1 MVEAAPLEIR
11 PGPAATFTENGDG
24 WLGADLA
31 GKAAR
36 LAVAAWARAV
46 DGDGATLSAIS
57 DPDAAQFLL
66 NPARKDWVVAPRPVV
81 TGIEIWS
88 LDPSAG
94 APELGV
100 MWRFTGRQLPRGSAA
115 LPGWTGYSGAFVGM
129 LTLAFTG
136 PGRWPWRLTGGHVD
150 TLDGHLGYRF
160 ISRDETVEEYR
171 TRTGPVTGAEAL
183 VPSDTYQ
190 LVAGFAEHDERFG
203 GSADAQVQSETVPTR
218 DEAERLAWSAVWAET
233 ERALGPGEWQ
243 PSLSWLDMV
252 RLLEE
257 ALVFRWSRL
266 HEPVHQEAFPVW
278 LALMAATCAS
288 SALAW

>member
-1 MVEAAPLEIR
+1 MVEAVPLEIR
-11 PGPAATFTENGDG
+11 PAPAAAFTENGEG

-46 DGDGATLSAIS
+46 DGDSATLSAIS

-66 NPARKDWVVAPRPVV
+66 NPAWKDCVVAPGPVV

-88 LDPSAG
+88 FDPSAS

-100 MWRFTGRQLPRGSAA
+100 MWRFTGRQLPRAPAGPA
-115 LPGWTGYSGAFVGM
+115 GYSGVFVGM
-129 LTLAFTG
+129 LTLSFTG
-136 PGRWPWRLTGGHVD
+136 PGGWPWRLTRGHVD

-160 ISRDETVEEYR
+160 ISRDETAGEYR
-171 TRTGPVTGAEAL
+171 ERTGLAAGAL

-190 LVAGFAEHDERFG
+190 LTAGFVEHDERFA
-203 GSADAQVQSETVPTR
+203 STATAQVQSEIAPTR
-218 DEAERLAWSAVWAET
+218 DEAERLAWSAVWAEVQQV
-233 ERALGPGEWQ
+233 LGPGEWW
-243 PSLSWLDMV
+243 PSLNWLDLV

-257 ALVFRWSRL
+257 RGW
-266 HEPVHQEAFPVW
+266 P
-278 LALMAATCAS
+278 
-288 SALAW
+288 

>member
-1 MVEAAPLEIR
+1 MVEAVPLEIR
-11 PGPAATFTENGDG
+11 PGPAAAFTENGDG

-66 NPARKDWVVAPRPVV
+66 NPIRKDWVVAPGPVV

-88 LDPSAG
+88 FDPSAG
-94 APELGV
+94 APELGA

-115 LPGWTGYSGAFVGM
+115 PPGWTGYSGVFVGM
-129 LTLAFTG
+129 LSLAFTG
-136 PGRWPWRLTGGHVD
+136 PGPWRWRLTRGHVD

-160 ISRDETVEEYR
+160 ISRDETVDEHR
-171 TRTGPVTGAEAL
+171 TRTGSVRGAEAL
-183 VPSDTYQ
+183 MPSDTYQ

-233 ERALGPGEWQ
+233 ERALGPGDWW
-243 PSLSWLDMV
+243 PSLNWLDMV

-257 ALVFRWSRL
+257 A
-266 HEPVHQEAFPVW
+266 PPAP
-278 LALMAATCAS
+278 
-288 SALAW
+288 